1 MLTYLKAV
9 LTKNFGRIKWKK
21 MYSWNVLAWVFLISY
36 ELTTMRIALGA
47 IGDIYLLTGHY
58 LINIAL
64 FYFLSLIILPR
75 SLEQGWQWLWRLPLL
90 LLISFLLLITLKY
103 GLDTW
108 LKNLHLYTGR
118 KPALNKQYISGT
130 AWRGLYFVIL
140 AFLYYYFGVYVKE
153 RNSRAEF
160 EKRALEKKIIIQQTK
175 LELSKAKHAYLKSQ
189 INPHFL
195 FNTLNYIFSLTQNS
209 QPEVASAVVQL
220 SNMIRF
226 ALEAEYSEKAPLLKD
241 EIQHAR
247 NYINL
252 WQIPKSGTLNIHFQV
267 ESTVLE
273 YPFIPLVIL
282 TLLENIF
289 KHGNLNEPG
298 DPASMEI
305 FITEN
310 KLKIETKNLI
320 NTGLNDSGLNL
331 GIANIQNRIEAAYGG
346 ESECMFSSTP
356 DRHFIT
362 RISINISLL

>member
-1 MLTYLKAV
+1 MRAD

-21 MYSWNVLAWVFLISY
+21 MQVGHILAWTLLISY
-36 ELTTMRIALGA
+36 EIAMMRIALGDV
-47 IGDIYLLTGHY
+47 GNLYLLAGHY
-58 LINIAL
+58 LINVSL
-64 FYFLSLIILPR
+64 FYFLSLLILPN
-75 SLEQGWQWLWRLPLL
+75 SLNQGWQWLWRLPILFSISFM
-90 LLISFLLLITLKY
+90 LLIALKF

-108 LKNLHLYTGR
+108 LKNLDLYSGK
-118 KPALNKQYISGT
+118 KPILNKQYLSGT
-130 AWRGLYFVIL
+130 AWRAIYFVIL
-140 AFLYYYFGVYVKE
+140 AFLFYYFREYVKE

-160 EKRALEKKIIIQQTK
+160 EKRALEKKIVIQQTK

-209 QPEVASAVVQL
+209 QPEVANAVVQL
-220 SNMIRF
+220 SNMTRF

-252 WQIPKSGTLNIHFQV
+252 WQIPKSGTLNIHFKV
-267 ESTVLE
+267 ESAVLE
-273 YPFIPLVIL
+273 YPFIPLIIL

-305 FITEN
+305 FIKEK

-331 GIANIQNRIEAAYGG
+331 GIENIQNRIEAAYGG
-346 ESECMFSSTP
+346 DSECIFSSTP

-362 RISINISLL
+362 RISIDISLL